1 MQWRR
6 SILFLE
12 EKNVSQAWEIG
23 AGKALSGMIRRTAK
37 SIETRSIIKAQD
49 ITAVLQTFKN

>member
-1 MQWRR
+1 MQWRK
-6 SILFLE
+6 SILFLG
-12 EKNVSQAWEIG
+12 EKNISETWEIG

-49 ITAVLQTFKN
+49 ITAVLQTFNN